1 MEKIENDSGTN
12 SFDSIFARLDPNS
25 QAKIVCGV
33 RHREPLDE
41 EEDFFE
47 IGLSLRSLRRFTCF
61 LHTTEQTT
69 PVRRCSSTSQRHC
82 NTCGDSEK
90 IYPPSDAAYADNAYG
105 RRGDR

>member
-47 IGLSLRSLRRFTCF
+47 IGLARVHGFLEDDSLNLTEAEKQRLLQMFMDFT
-61 LHTTEQTT
+61 EGKED
-69 PVRRCSSTSQRHC
+69 
-82 NTCGDSEK
+82 NEEEN
-90 IYPPSDAAYADNAYG
+90 YEADNT
-105 RRGDR
+105 